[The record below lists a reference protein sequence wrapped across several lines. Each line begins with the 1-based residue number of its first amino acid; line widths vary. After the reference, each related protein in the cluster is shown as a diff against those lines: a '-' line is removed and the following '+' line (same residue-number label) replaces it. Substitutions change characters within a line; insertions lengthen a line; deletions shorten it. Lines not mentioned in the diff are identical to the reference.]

1 MVALGGSKRVLM
13 VGGEGVVLY
22 APLGKGIERETAI
35 SWEVPN
41 FDEQLVE
48 ALDGKHRGKSVLVIF
63 DGADQT
69 YRKEEN
75 IPKLSPI
82 DRPRFVKRKLELAFP
97 SYPIRA
103 SLEIKAGGKGGKK
116 QFIQVKKD
124 ETPRSYLF
132 VALPETD
139 QLDRIGNALYETG
152 VPVSGFGLLP
162 LESTGMVA
170 ELAEK
175 VFAGQGKKSRWA
187 VVIGQHETGGLRQV
201 VVKDGNLAL
210 TRLTPTSEAGTSGT
224 GWVDEVTREF
234 KATLTYISRF
244 GYTDA
249 DGLDVVVI
257 CGDVE
262 KQFFDPKSLPVTHFQ
277 CVNAGEALRLL
288 GAKSF
293 GFEKTNFADAV
304 HAAWAGK
311 KGGLKLAV
319 RVPSIHRI
327 MAPRL
332 AARAASGLL
341 ALGVIGLV
349 GLTVVDLKDYAVVQ
363 SEINDKQNRKTM
375 LDREYEQEA
384 KVFDGLPVRPDQVK
398 ATLEVKKLAENNT
411 MSLRAELNTL
421 KNTLPSDVKIEEF
434 LIDHTPG
441 PAFKVGSA
449 TAAPSP
455 LFSGFQESPDP
466 NDRGQVHINFKF
478 TLPRA
483 MPADQKTLRADELQ
497 KALEAAFPGYTVAL
511 QQFGG
516 VNRAEGNMTGK
527 IGEPTSGA
535 APAMDAETV
544 AEIDMRG
551 KPIE

>member
-1 MVALGGSKRVLM
+1 MVAIGGGRRVLM

-22 APLGKGIERETAI
+22 APVGKGVERETSI

-41 FDEQLVE
+41 FDEQLME
-48 ALDGKHRGKSVLVIF
+48 ALDSKHRGKSVLVIF

-103 SLEIKAGGKGGKK
+103 SLEIKPPK
-116 QFIQVKKD
+116 QKQKFISLKAPA
-124 ETPRSYLF
+124 EEARSYLF

-139 QLDRIGNALYETG
+139 QLDRIGNALYVTG
-152 VPVSGFGLLP
+152 VPVAGFGLLP
-162 LESTGMVA
+162 LESMGMVA

-175 VFAGQGKKSRWA
+175 LFHANGSKKSRWA

-210 TRLTPTSEAGTSGT
+210 TRLTPTSDAGTSGT
-224 GWVDEVTREF
+224 GWVEEVTREF

-249 DGLDVVVI
+249 DGLDVTII

-262 KQFFDPKSLPVTHFQ
+262 KQFFDPKSLPVTNFQ
-277 CVNAGEALRLL
+277 CVNAGEALRAL

-304 HAAWAGK
+304 HAAWAGR
-311 KGGLKLAV
+311 KGSLKLPV

-332 AARAASGLL
+332 AARAASVVLTLSML
-341 ALGVIGLV
+341 AVL
-349 GLTVVDLKDYAVVQ
+349 GLTAVDFQEYMSLSGEIEQGENQQSMLK
-363 SEINDKQNRKTM
+363 
-375 LDREYEQEA
+375 REYEQEA
-384 KVFDGLPVRPDQVK
+384 KAFEGLPVKPDAVK
-398 ATLEVKKLAENNT
+398 AALNVKKLLDTNT
-411 MSLRAELNTL
+411 INLRPVLNTL
-421 KNTLPSDVKIEEF
+421 KNTLPSDIKIESLVFEHKPSDN
-434 LIDHTPG
+434 LKIGQVSQPG
-441 PAFKVGSA
+441 FF
-449 TAAPSP
+449 APP
-455 LFSGFQESPDP
+455 PDP
-466 NDRGQVHINFKF
+466 NDRGEVSINFKF
-478 TLPRA
+478 SLPST
-483 MPADQKTLRADELQ
+483 MPPEQKTLRADELQ
-497 KALEAAFPGYTVAL
+497 KSLEAAFPGYTVLL
-511 QQFGG
+511 QQFGNVDREKG
-516 VNRAEGNMTGK
+516 SMGGTIGGGPVTSTVNDTAG
-527 IGEPTSGA
+527 
-535 APAMDAETV
+535 
-544 AEIDMRG
+544 IDMKG
-551 KPIE
+551 KPLE

>member
-1 MVALGGSKRVLM
+1 MVAIGGSKRVLM

-41 FDEQLVE
+41 FDEQLVQ
-48 ALDGKHRGKSVLVIF
+48 ALDSKHRGKSVLVIF

-103 SLEIKAGGKGGKK
+103 SLEIKPAKAKK
-116 QFIQVKKD
+116 QFIQLKAAK
-124 ETPRSYLF
+124 EEARSYLF
-132 VALPETD
+132 VALPDTD

-170 ELAEK
+170 ELASK
-175 VFAGQGKKSRWA
+175 VFSGQGKPSRWA
-187 VVIGQHETGGLRQV
+187 VVISQHETGGLRQV

-262 KQFFDPKSLPVTHFQ
+262 KQFFDPKTLPVTHFQ
-277 CVNAGEALRLL
+277 CINAGEALRHL

-293 GFEKTNFADAV
+293 GFDKTNFGDAV

-341 ALGVIGLV
+341 AVGVV
-349 GLTVVDLKDYAVVQ
+349 GLLGLTAMDLQAYAGLQ
-363 SEINDKQNRKTM
+363 GEIGDKQNQKSM
-375 LDREYEQEA
+375 LSREYEQESKA
-384 KVFDGLPVRPDQVK
+384 FEGLPVRPDAVR
-398 ATLEVKKLAENNT
+398 ATLGVKKLLEKNT
-411 MSLRAELNTL
+411 INLRPILNTL
-421 KNTLPSDVKIEEF
+421 KNTLPSDVTIEDI
-434 LIDHTPG
+434 LIEHTPG
-441 PAFKVGSA
+441 GALMIGD
-449 TAAPSP
+449 AAVTRSP
-455 LFSGFQESPDP
+455 FAQAPDP
-466 NDRGQVHINFKF
+466 EDPGVVHVNFKF
-478 TLPRA
+478 KLPKA
-483 MPADQKTLRADELQ
+483 MPLDQKTLRADELQ
-497 KALEAAFPGYTVAL
+497 KALAAAFPGYDVSL
-511 QQFGG
+511 SQFGN
-516 VNRAEGNMTGK
+516 VDRASGPMVLK
-527 IGEPTSGA
+527 IGE
-535 APAMDAETV
+535 APAPSSDAEAV
-544 AEIDMRG
+544 AEIDMKG
-551 KPIE
+551 KPL

>member
-1 MVALGGSKRVLM
+1 M

-22 APLGKGIERETAI
+22 APLGKGVERETAI
-35 SWEVPN
+35 SWDVPN

-48 ALDGKHRGKSVLVIF
+48 ALNGKHKGKSVLVIF

-103 SLEIKAGGKGGKK
+103 SLEIKPPKKKK
-116 QFIQVKKD
+116 QFISLKAPKEQ
-124 ETPRSYLF
+124 PRSYLF

-139 QLDRIGNALYETG
+139 QLDRIGNALFETG
-152 VPVSGFGLLP
+152 VPVAGFGLLP
-162 LESTGMVA
+162 LESTGMVE
-170 ELAEK
+170 ELSEK
-175 VFAGQGKKSRWA
+175 LFAGKGKRSRWS

-224 GWVDEVTREF
+224 GWVEEVTREF

-249 DGLDVVVI
+249 DGLDVVVV

-262 KQFFDPKSLPVTHFQ
+262 KQFFDARALPVTNFQ
-277 CVNAGEALRLL
+277 CVNAGEALRAI

-293 GFEKTNFADAV
+293 GFDQTNFADAV
-304 HAAWAGK
+304 HAAWSGR
-311 KGGLKLAV
+311 KGMLRLPV

-332 AARAASGLL
+332 GARVASVVLSVSLLGLL
-341 ALGVIGLV
+341 GFTAVDFKEYAALQDDISQRENQLGM
-349 GLTVVDLKDYAVVQ
+349 LK
-363 SEINDKQNRKTM
+363 
-375 LDREYEQEA
+375 REYAEES
-384 KVFDGLPVRPDQVK
+384 KIFDGLPVKPDAVK
-398 ATLEVKKLAENNT
+398 AALNVKKLLETNT
-411 MSLRAELNTL
+411 INLRVLMHTL
-421 KNTLPSDVKIEEF
+421 KKALPSDVKLENFSLE
-434 LIDHTPG
+434 HAPG
-441 PAFKVGSA
+441 PALKIGA
-449 TAAPSP
+449 KGGAPARGGVQKLLRGTP
-455 LFSGFQESPDP
+455 KEDP
-466 NDRGQVHINFKF
+466 ADKGEVTIKFKF
-478 TLPRA
+478 TLPQA
-483 MPADQKTLRADELQ
+483 MAAEQKVARADALQ
-497 KALEAAFPGYTVAL
+497 KALEAAFPGFTVML

-516 VNRAEGNMTGK
+516 PDTSAGSYIGPVDTQKQVARASATAN
-527 IGEPTSGA
+527 PT
-535 APAMDAETV
+535 
-544 AEIDMRG
+544 AEIELKG
-551 KPIE
+551 KPFE

>member
-1 MVALGGSKRVLM
+1 MVAIGGGKRVLM

-22 APLGKGIERETAI
+22 APLGKGVERETSI

-41 FDEQLVE
+41 FDEQLME
-48 ALDGKHRGKSVLVIF
+48 ALDSKHRGKSVLVVF

-103 SLEIKAGGKGGKK
+103 SLEIKPPKAKGKK
-116 QFIQVKKD
+116 AFITLKAPKED
-124 ETPRSYLF
+124 PRSYLF

-139 QLDRIGNALYETG
+139 QLDKIGNALYETG
-152 VPVSGFGLLP
+152 VPVAGFGLLP
-162 LESTGMVA
+162 LESTGMVV

-175 VFAGQGKKSRWA
+175 LFSEKGAKRSRWA

-201 VVKDGNLAL
+201 VTKDGNLAL

-224 GWVDEVTREF
+224 GWVEEVTREF

-249 DGLDVVVI
+249 DGLDVVII

-262 KQFFDPKSLPVTHFQ
+262 KQFFDPKTMPVTNFT
-277 CVNAGEALRLL
+277 CVNAGEALKAL

-293 GFEKTNFADAV
+293 GFEQTNFADSV

-311 KGGLKLAV
+311 KGSLKLPV

-332 AARAASGLL
+332 AARVASFVF
-341 ALGVIGLV
+341 ALSMLGFIGLAA
-349 GLTVVDLKDYAVVQ
+349 VDLQEYAGLAE
-363 SEINDKQNRKTM
+363 EIETKENRQTM
-375 LDREYEQEA
+375 LKREYEQEA
-384 KVFDGLPVRPDQVK
+384 KAFEGLPVKPDAVK
-398 ATLEVKKLAENNT
+398 AALKVKTLLDQNT
-411 MSLRAELNTL
+411 VNIRPILNTL
-421 KNTLPSDVKIEEF
+421 KNTLPSDVKIESLVFEHAPGAS
-434 LIDHTPG
+434 LNLTGVGAARTP
-441 PAFKVGSA
+441 F
-449 TAAPSP
+449 SP
-455 LFSGFQESPDP
+455 PIDP
-466 NDRGQVHINFKF
+466 NDRGDIRLAFKF
-478 TLPRA
+478 SLPEKMA
-483 MPADQKTLRADELQ
+483 TEQKTIRADDLQ
-497 KALEAAFPGYTVAL
+497 KALEAAFPGYVIIL

-516 VNRAEGNMTGK
+516 INREGGGMGGNLGDAPKTPAASNMIDT
-527 IGEPTSGA
+527 
-535 APAMDAETV
+535 
-544 AEIDMRG
+544 AEIEMKG
-551 KPIE
+551 KLTQ